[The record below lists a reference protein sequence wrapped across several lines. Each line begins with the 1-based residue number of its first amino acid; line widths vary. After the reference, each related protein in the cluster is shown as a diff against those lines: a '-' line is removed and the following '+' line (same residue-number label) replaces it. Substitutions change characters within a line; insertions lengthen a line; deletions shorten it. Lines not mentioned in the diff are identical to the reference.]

1 MTQEFSAL
9 QAQLNTLIQMQ
20 KEQTAQL
27 NELQDQFN
35 QAKGA
40 LAFIKWGFG
49 ISISVAGV
57 IATFWE
63 IVRRIMER

>member
-1 MTQEFSAL
+1 MTQEFTAL

-27 NELQDQFN
+27 HELQDQFN